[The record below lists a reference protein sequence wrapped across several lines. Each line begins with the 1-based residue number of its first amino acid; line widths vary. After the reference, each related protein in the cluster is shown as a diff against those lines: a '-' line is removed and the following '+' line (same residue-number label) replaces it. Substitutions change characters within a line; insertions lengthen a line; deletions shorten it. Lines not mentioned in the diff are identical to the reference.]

1 MQGRKMIR
9 YNEIKLFNLEEA
21 DNGAYVAYTDVINM
35 MSSTYDFVLAH
46 ADDIEKGV
54 GEFGRLK
61 PLLELV
67 RGIGN
72 S

>member
-1 MQGRKMIR
+1 
-9 YNEIKLFNLEEA
+9 
-21 DNGAYVAYTDVINM
+21 
-35 MSSTYDFVLAH
+35 MSSTYDFVLIH